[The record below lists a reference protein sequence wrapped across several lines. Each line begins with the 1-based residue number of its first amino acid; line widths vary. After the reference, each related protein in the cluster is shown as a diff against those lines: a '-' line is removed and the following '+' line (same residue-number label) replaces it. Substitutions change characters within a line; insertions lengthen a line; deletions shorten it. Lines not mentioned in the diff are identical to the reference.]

1 MKGKMNMPF
10 CCPMMC
16 PMMNKCMPYPMN
28 NMEYPMENMQK
39 PMNNMEYPME
49 NMDKPVEEM
58 TNPYNTYFHEDTKLN
73 FKIKTV
79 DINELMD

>member
-1 MKGKMNMPF
+1 MKRKMNMPF

-16 PMMNKCMPYPMN
+16 PMMNKCTPYPMN
-28 NMEYPMENMQK
+28 NMEYPMENMQS
-39 PMNNMEYPME
+39 PA
-49 NMDKPVEEM
+49 EEKA
-58 TNPYNTYFHEDTKLN
+58 NPYNTYFHEENKLN